1 MQMKLRDFKNWINK
15 LSEDELDKDL
25 MYNSI
30 DYGISGNV
38 NEIMRSDN
46 DLYYVGDEPVL
57 LHTRDELL
65 KRGFTDAQ
73 IAQFEV
79 EIPEGCYY
87 IEISNEYSILERF
100 LQ

>member
-1 MQMKLRDFKNWINK
+1 MKLRDFKEWINK
-15 LSEDELDKDL
+15 LSEEELDKDL

-38 NEIMRSDN
+38 NEITKSDDN
-46 DLYYVGDEPVL
+46 LYFVGDDPVL
-57 LHTRDELL
+57 LHTREDLL
-65 KRGFTDAQ
+65 KRGFSEEQ
-73 IAQFEV
+73 INKFEV

-87 IEISNEYSILERF
+87 IEISNEYSIIERF